1 MDIGSSIERL
11 LVSPTREVKVPI
23 AIEMDNGS
31 VGVFDGYRIQH
42 NCARGPF
49 KGGLRYHPE
58 VNQDEI
64 NALASLMTWKTAVVG
79 IPYGGAKGGITVD
92 PRKLSIGEI
101 QRLTRKFVG
110 QIHMFIGPNIDIP
123 APDVNT
129 DGQTMAWIMDE
140 YSKFHGFSPGVV
152 TGKPIEVYGSKG
164 REGATGRGVALCT
177 QWGLKELGI
186 NVKNASYAVQG
197 FGNVGSWAS
206 RVLSD
211 MGAKLVAVGDEFGY
225 LKNPEGFDI
234 KALVAH
240 VKKHPQH
247 SVMDFKGCD
256 RISVEEFFAM
266 DVDAL
271 IPAALGGVIT
281 EKTAGSIR
289 APLIVE
295 AANGPTKPE
304 AHKILLSKG
313 KFVVPD
319 ILANAGGVTVSY
331 FEWVQN
337 AQCFYWEEPEVN
349 QKLETIL
356 YKAFNE
362 VNKMAKAAKLD
373 HRTASFLLAIREVG
387 KSTVL
392 RGL

>member
-1 MDIGSSIERL
+1 MDIGSNFERL

-31 VGVFDGYRIQH
+31 VSVFDGYRIQH
-42 NCARGPF
+42 NSARGPF
-49 KGGLRYHPE
+49 KGGLRYHHQ
-58 VNQDEI
+58 VDQDEV

-79 IPYGGAKGGITVD
+79 IPYGGAKGGIQVN
-92 PRKLSIGEI
+92 PRELSASEV
-101 QRLTRKFVG
+101 QRLTRKFVN
-110 QIHMFIGPNIDIP
+110 QIQMFIGPNIDIP

-177 QWGLKELGI
+177 KWGLEELGI
-186 NVKNASYAVQG
+186 DLKTATYAIQG

-206 RVLSD
+206 RVLSE

-225 LKNPEGFDI
+225 LKNTDGFDV
-234 KALVAH
+234 KALLAH
-240 VKKHPQH
+240 VKEHPRH
-247 SVMDFKGCD
+247 SVVDFPGCD
-256 RISVEEFFAM
+256 RISLDEFFAM
-266 DVDAL
+266 DVDVL
-271 IPAALGGVIT
+271 IPAALGNVIT
-281 EKTAGSIR
+281 KQMAKTIQ

-295 AANGPTKPE
+295 AANGPTKPD
-304 AHKILLSKG
+304 AHKFLTKKG
-313 KFVVPD
+313 TYVVPD

-337 AQCFYWEEPEVN
+337 AQCFYWDEPEVN
-349 QKLETIL
+349 KKLETIMH
-356 YKAFNE
+356 KAFKQ
-362 VNKMAKAAKLD
+362 VNKMAKAAKRDL
-373 HRTASFLLAIREVG
+373 RTASFILAIREVG